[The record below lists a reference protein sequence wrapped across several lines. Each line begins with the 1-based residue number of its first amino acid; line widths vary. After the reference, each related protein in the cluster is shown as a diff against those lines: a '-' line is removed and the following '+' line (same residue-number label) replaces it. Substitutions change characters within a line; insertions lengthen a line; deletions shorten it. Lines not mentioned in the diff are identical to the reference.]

1 MIDYSSNAAK
11 IIVASII
18 ELAGGGFQQRQI
30 IFVGVLVERRKTGI
44 FHAEGLEDVLFK
56 KNVQRFSGRNR
67 HHAAQNIQGDPAIP
81 ALPGL
86 KFKGY
91 LRQAVE
97 NFLKRPIVGF
107 KNSPESRGGYVQGA
121 LNSTRRL
128 AVWTSSPCVGLQKVG
143 QTHCIW
149 PILFLLV
156 CL

>member
-44 FHAEGLEDVLFK
+44 LNAEGLEDVLFK

-67 HHAAQNIQGDPAIP
+67 HHAAQNIEGDPVVP

-86 KFKGY
+86 EIQRVFAPGG
-91 LRQAVE
+91 RQ
-97 NFLKRPIVGF
+97 P
-107 KNSPESRGGYVQGA
+107 PEEAHRGVQ
-121 LNSTRRL
+121 
-128 AVWTSSPCVGLQKVG
+128 K
-143 QTHCIW
+143 
-149 PILFLLV
+149 
-156 CL
+156 